1 MPAITTILRSTALA
15 ALLSTTTTA
24 FAAPIPEGD
33 RVTTELGSLTVETLT
48 QDLEHP
54 WAVEDMGDGG
64 LLVTERPG
72 RLRIFRDGELS
83 EPVEGVPEVA
93 TTNQGGLL
101 DVALASDFADRRI
114 IFLSYSKPGDGGAG
128 TAIMRARLS
137 DDGTRLEEAEDIFR
151 MNRFTNSGHHF
162 GSRIV
167 VADDGTLFFTI
178 GERGEGERAQ
188 DPSDHAGSVLRINPD
203 GTVPDDNPHA
213 DGSDGWQP
221 EVWSIGHRNPQGA
234 DIDPETGTLYVVEHG
249 AKGGDEVNI
258 PEAGKNYGW
267 PEISYGVHYSGAKIG
282 QGNAA
287 EGYEQ
292 PLHYWDPS
300 IAPGGMVVYRGD
312 EFPDWDG
319 DLLVTALK
327 FKLLV
332 RLDVDPETGNV
343 TGEERLLENRYGR
356 LRDIQIASD
365 GSLLIVTDEDEG
377 RLLRLTRDDGEMD

>member
-1 MPAITTILRSTALA
+1 MPAMTTALRTTA
-15 ALLSTTTTA
+15 LTALLSTTSVA
-24 FAAPIPEGD
+24 ISAPLPDGD
-33 RVTTELGSLTVETLT
+33 IIATELGSLSVETLT
-48 QDLEHP
+48 QDLVHP

-72 RLRIFRDGELS
+72 RLRIFREGELS
-83 EPVEGVPEVA
+83 EPVDGVPEVA
-93 TTNQGGLL
+93 TSGQGGLL
-101 DVALASDFADRRI
+101 DVALASDFAESRI
-114 IFLSYSKPGDGGAG
+114 IFLSYSKPGEGGAG

-137 DDGTRLEEAEDIFR
+137 DDGTRLEEAEDIFQ

-178 GERGEGERAQ
+178 GERGEGDRAQ
-188 DPSDHAGSVLRINPD
+188 DPSDHAGSVLRINAD
-203 GTVPDDNPHA
+203 GSVPHDNPHA

-221 EVWSIGHRNPQGA
+221 EIWSIGHRNPQGA
-234 DIDPETGTLYVVEHG
+234 DIDPESGTLYVVEHG

-312 EFPDWDG
+312 EFPDWNG

-365 GSLLIVTDEDEG
+365 GSLLLVTDGDEG
-377 RLLRLTRDDGEMD
+377 RLLRLTRDQD

>member
-1 MPAITTILRSTALA
+1 MPATTTFLR
-15 ALLSTTTTA
+15 TTA
-24 FAAPIPEGD
+24 FAVLFPAAALAQSDVPEAD
-33 RVTTELGSLTVETLT
+33 RFETERGAIAVETLVT
-48 QDLEHP
+48 GLSHP

-72 RLRIFRDGELS
+72 RLRIFRDGQLS

-93 TTNQGGLL
+93 ARGQGGLL
-101 DVALASDFADRRI
+101 DVALSKDFADSRI
-114 IFLSYSKPGDGGAG
+114 LFLSYSKPGDGGAG

-137 DDGTRLEEAEDIFR
+137 DDGGRLEEAEDIFQ

-188 DPSDHAGSVLRINPD
+188 DPGDHAGSVLRINAD
-203 GTVPDDNPHA
+203 GTIPEDNPHA

-221 EVWSIGHRNPQGA
+221 EIWSIGHRNPQGA
-234 DIDPETGTLYVVEHG
+234 DIDPETGTFYAVEHG
-249 AKGGDEVNI
+249 AKGGDELNI

-282 QGNAA
+282 QGTAA

-300 IAPGGMVVYRGD
+300 IAPGGMAVYRGD
-312 EFPDWDG
+312 QFPEWDG
-319 DLLVTALK
+319 DILVTALK
-327 FKLLV
+327 FQLLV

-356 LRDIQIASD
+356 MRDVKVASD
-365 GSLLIVTDEDEG
+365 GSVLIVTDEDDG
-377 RLLRLTRDDGEMD
+377 RLLRLTRNGENTD

>member
-1 MPAITTILRSTALA
+1 MAAPNENRLYYADLSNEAVLSIDLDTHTVTNLAGPVQPEGNIDGALDDARFGWIYGLEASSDGERIYVADPANQAVRVVD
-15 ALLSTTTTA
+15 LSTEQVTSMTHTTWD
-24 FAAPIPEGD
+24 AP
-33 RVTTELGSLTVETLT
+33 V
-48 QDLEHP
+48 
-54 WAVEDMGDGG
+54 G
-64 LLVTERPG
+64 LALDEVGG
-72 RLRIFRDGELS
+72 RLFVGDANTGQLWTVTLADGAVAPLGTGELDL
-83 EPVEGVPEVA
+83 PWGMA
-93 TTNQGGLL
+93 
-101 DVALASDFADRRI
+101 
-114 IFLSYSKPGDGGAG
+114 
-128 TAIMRARLS
+128 
-137 DDGTRLEEAEDIFR
+137 
-151 MNRFTNSGHHF
+151 FT
-162 GSRIV
+162 
-167 VADDGTLFFTI
+167 
-178 GERGEGERAQ
+178 GE
-188 DPSDHAGSVLRINPD
+188 
-203 GTVPDDNPHA
+203 
-213 DGSDGWQP
+213 
-221 EVWSIGHRNPQGA
+221 
-234 DIDPETGTLYVVEHG
+234 TLYVVEHG

-312 EFPDWDG
+312 EFPDWNG

-365 GSLLIVTDEDEG
+365 GSLLLVTDEDEG
-377 RLLRLTRDDGEMD
+377 RLLRLTRDQD